1 MNDTDLQELAAEARH
16 QRHQAQRLSAAPD
29 CRDPDHPGCA
39 HCMGDDDDDDDD
51 PEYGEERE

>member
-1 MNDTDLQELAAEARH
+1 MTDDTELQEMAATIRIS
-16 QRHQAQRLSAAPD
+16 RHQAQRLSEAPD

-39 HCMGDDDDDDDD
+39 RCMGADEDD